1 MVAVLS
7 PLREMTP
14 GVLTLLLQVSLGV
27 VVYGVLTLIF
37 DTAGLRGQATAWIKR
52 RRARAAP
59 PPPY

>member
-27 VVYGVLTLIF
+27 VVYEVLTLIF
-37 DTAGLRGQATAWIKR
+37 DTAGLRGQAMVWIKR
-52 RRARAAP
+52 RRARTAP